1 MPFFR
6 SVVFQRTA
14 VAAAFT
20 LLAVNTSL
28 AQTPAALPDPAATS
42 VQALGWMQGF
52 PPPPDKQITFDN
64 PAGGVYPR
72 TRWTFSHVRETVP
85 TANVWRGPGAASPLP
100 AATPRIDIE
109 AVRFQP
115 MGGGEPQTF
124 GQMISRTYTDGIL
137 VLHRGQVVY
146 EKYFGALTPERP
158 HIAMSVTKSFVGTLA
173 AILADEGTLDPSAP
187 VTKYLPELKDTAYG
201 DATVRQVMDMTIGVR
216 YSENYADPKAEVFDY
231 ARAGGM
237 LPQGPNYT
245 GPKSFYEFLATLKKE
260 GTHGDAF
267 AYKTVNAEV
276 LAWIMRRASNR
287 SLADLLSE
295 KIWRRI
301 GAEQDAYFMVDR
313 IGTESGGGGLNTV
326 LRDIAR
332 FGETLRNGGR
342 APNGQQA
349 IPKAVVE
356 DIQRG
361 ADPAKF
367 AKAGYALLP
376 GWSYRNM
383 WWVSH
388 NPHGA
393 YMARGIH
400 GQSIYVDPKAEMVIV
415 RYAAHPIAANA
426 GNDPLT
432 LPAFHAMGEALM
444 KP

>member
-1 MPFFR
+1 MMTIHFK
-6 SVVFQRTA
+6 RTA
-14 VAAAFT
+14 LAAAFA
-20 LLAVNTSL
+20 LLAVNTTTSL
-28 AQTPAALPDPAATS
+28 AQAPATSPPDPAATS
-42 VQALGWMQGF
+42 VEAMGWMKGF
-52 PPPPDKQITFDN
+52 PPPPDRLITFDD
-64 PAGGVYPR
+64 PAGGVFPR
-72 TRWTFSHVRETVP
+72 TRWSFSHVRETVP
-85 TANVWRGPGAASPLP
+85 TANVWRGSGAPSPLP
-100 AATPRIDIE
+100 AAPRSDLE
-109 AVRFQP
+109 AVTFKP
-115 MGGGEPQTF
+115 LGSEETLSF
-124 GQMISRTYTDGIL
+124 GQMIPRTYTDGIL
-137 VLHRGQVVY
+137 VLHRGRVVY

-173 AILADEGTLDPSAP
+173 AILADEGRLDPSAP
-187 VTKYLPELKDTAYG
+187 VTRYLPELKDTAYG
-201 DATVRQVMDMTIGVR
+201 DATVRQVMDMTIGVH
-216 YSENYADPKAEVFDY
+216 YSENYADPKAEIWDY

-237 LPQGPNYT
+237 LAQGPNYT

-260 GTHGDAF
+260 GAHDAAF
-267 AYKTVNAEV
+267 ACKTVNAEV
-276 LAWIMRRASNR
+276 LAWILRRASGQP
-287 SLADLLSE
+287 LADLLSE

-326 LRDIAR
+326 LRDLAR
-332 FGETLRNGGR
+332 FGETMRNGGR

-356 DIQRG
+356 DIARG

-383 WWVSH
+383 WWVTH

-415 RYAAHPIAANA
+415 RYAAHPVAASA

-432 LPAFHAMGEALM
+432 LPAFQAVAEALM
-444 KP
+444 RP

>member
-1 MPFFR
+1 MATL
-6 SVVFQRTA
+6 FQRTA
-14 VAAAFT
+14 LAAVFA
-20 LLAVNTSL
+20 LLAVNTTTSQ
-28 AQTPAALPDPAATS
+28 AQAPASPPDPAATS
-42 VQALGWMQGF
+42 VEAMGWMKGF
-52 PPPPDKQITFDN
+52 PPPPDRLITFDD
-64 PAGGVYPR
+64 PAGGVFPR
-72 TRWTFSHVRETVP
+72 TRWSFSHVRETVP
-85 TANVWRGPGAASPLP
+85 TANVWRGSGAPSPLP
-100 AATPRIDIE
+100 AAPRSDLE
-109 AVRFQP
+109 AVAFKP
-115 MGGGEPQTF
+115 LGSEETVSF
-124 GQMISRTYTDGIL
+124 GQMIPRTYTDGIL
-137 VLHRGQVVY
+137 VLHRGRVVY

-173 AILADEGTLDPSAP
+173 AILADEGRLDPSAP
-187 VTKYLPELKDTAYG
+187 VTRYLPELKDTAYG
-201 DATVRQVMDMTIGVR
+201 DATVRQVMDMTIGVH
-216 YSENYADPKAEVFDY
+216 YSENYADPKAEIWDY

-237 LPQGPNYT
+237 LAQGPNYA

-260 GTHGDAF
+260 GAHDAAF

-276 LAWIMRRASNR
+276 LAWILRRASGQ

-326 LRDIAR
+326 LRDLAR
-332 FGETLRNGGR
+332 FGETMRNGGR

-349 IPKAVVE
+349 IPKAVVD
-356 DIQRG
+356 DIARG
-361 ADPAKF
+361 ADPARF

-383 WWVSH
+383 WWVTH

-415 RYAAHPIAANA
+415 RYAAHPVAASA

-432 LPAFHAMGEALM
+432 LPAFQAVAEALM
-444 KP
+444 RP

>member
-1 MPFFR
+1 MATLFK
-6 SVVFQRTA
+6 RTA
-14 VAAAFT
+14 LAAVFA
-20 LLAVNTSL
+20 LLAVNTTISQ
-28 AQTPAALPDPAATS
+28 AQAPVASPPDPAATS
-42 VQALGWMQGF
+42 VEALGWMKGF
-52 PPPPDKQITFDN
+52 PPPPDRLITFDD
-64 PAGGVYPR
+64 PAGGVFPR
-72 TRWTFSHVRETVP
+72 TRWSFSHVRETVP
-85 TANVWRGPGAASPLP
+85 TANVWRGSGAPSPLP
-100 AATPRIDIE
+100 AAPRSDLE
-109 AVRFQP
+109 AVAFKP
-115 MGGGEPQTF
+115 LGSEETVSF
-124 GQMISRTYTDGIL
+124 GQMIPRTYTDGIL
-137 VLHRGQVVY
+137 VLHRGRVVY

-173 AILADEGTLDPSAP
+173 AILADEGRLDPSAP
-187 VTKYLPELKDTAYG
+187 VTRYLPELKDTAYG
-201 DATVRQVMDMTIGVR
+201 DATVRQVMDMTIGVH
-216 YSENYADPKAEVFDY
+216 YSENYADPKAEIWDY

-237 LPQGPNYT
+237 LAQGPNYA

-260 GTHGDAF
+260 GAHDAAF

-276 LAWIMRRASNR
+276 LAWILRRASGQ

-326 LRDIAR
+326 LRDLAR
-332 FGETLRNGGR
+332 FGETMRNGGR

-349 IPKAVVE
+349 IPKAVVD
-356 DIQRG
+356 DIARG
-361 ADPAKF
+361 ADPARF

-383 WWVSH
+383 WWVTH

-415 RYAAHPIAANA
+415 RYAAHPVAASA

-432 LPAFHAMGEALM
+432 LPAFQAVAEALM
-444 KP
+444 RP

>member
-1 MPFFR
+1 MMTIHFK
-6 SVVFQRTA
+6 RTA
-14 VAAAFT
+14 LAAVFA
-20 LLAVNTSL
+20 LLAVNTTTSL
-28 AQTPAALPDPAATS
+28 AQAPAASPPDPAATS
-42 VQALGWMQGF
+42 VEAMGWMKGF
-52 PPPPDKQITFDN
+52 PPPPDRLITFDD
-64 PAGGVYPR
+64 PAGGVFPR
-72 TRWTFSHVRETVP
+72 TRWSFSHVRETVP
-85 TANVWRGPGAASPLP
+85 TANVWRGSGTPSPLP
-100 AATPRIDIE
+100 AAPRSDLE
-109 AVRFQP
+109 AVTFKP
-115 MGGGEPQTF
+115 LGSEETLSF
-124 GQMISRTYTDGIL
+124 GQMIPRTYTDGIL
-137 VLHRGQVVY
+137 VLHRGRVVY

-173 AILADEGTLDPSAP
+173 AILADEGRLDPSAP
-187 VTKYLPELKDTAYG
+187 VTRYLPELKDTAYG
-201 DATVRQVMDMTIGVR
+201 DATVRQVMDMTIGVH
-216 YSENYADPKAEVFDY
+216 YSENYADPKAEIWDY

-237 LPQGPNYT
+237 LAQGPNYT

-260 GTHGDAF
+260 GAHDAAF

-276 LAWIMRRASNR
+276 LAWILRRASGQP
-287 SLADLLSE
+287 LADLLSE

-326 LRDIAR
+326 LRDLAR
-332 FGETLRNGGR
+332 FGETMRNGGR

-356 DIQRG
+356 DIARG

-383 WWVSH
+383 WWVTH

-415 RYAAHPIAANA
+415 RYAAHPVAASA

-432 LPAFHAMGEALM
+432 LPAFQAVAEALM
-444 KP
+444 RP